1 LATTLGIPPKPL
13 GEAMRLL
20 VLKYYYN
27 AKYHNVLLCIILENL
42 FDFSITLFIGLIA
55 AIFLPFPTIMDRLLL
70 TVLFIILGIIF
81 VAVFYYFLQQANIKI
96 KTGDV
101 VFSFLR
107 QILTNAWEQIKKLK
121 LLSFRVLFFS
131 VFLTLLKM
139 FFISIRIYF
148 IFLVF
153 GVEINYF
160 VVLGLWALCEL
171 IAGASLL
178 PGGLGAYE
186 LAFVFLSGVL
196 GITGSVAFGV
206 ILLERIFSLWIP
218 LIIGT
223 TIIFFSKKPIKE
235 MKEEFFKYAQI
246 QVSNLFKVYLKTTA
260 IADKIKD
267 DAKKLRK
274 NISPRKKVAKINKK

>member
-1 LATTLGIPPKPL
+1 MEKKNTVFEKLVTHFNNNVYQAIKKIDDIYNYQKYLFIYLFVIGIFLFLFYKFGFFVLFSYSGLDLKYLLLLFALTILQILTLVLRYNLYSQNHFHPKQIVYYLAGLATTLGIPPKPL

-131 VFLTLLKM
+131 VFLTLLK
-139 FFISIRIYF
+139 
-148 IFLVF
+148 
-153 GVEINYF
+153 
-160 VVLGLWALCEL
+160 
-171 IAGASLL
+171 
-178 PGGLGAYE
+178 
-186 LAFVFLSGVL
+186 
-196 GITGSVAFGV
+196 
-206 ILLERIFSLWIP
+206 
-218 LIIGT
+218 II
-223 TIIFFSKKPIKE
+223 
-235 MKEEFFKYAQI
+235 
-246 QVSNLFKVYLKTTA
+246 
-260 IADKIKD
+260 
-267 DAKKLRK
+267 
-274 NISPRKKVAKINKK
+274 